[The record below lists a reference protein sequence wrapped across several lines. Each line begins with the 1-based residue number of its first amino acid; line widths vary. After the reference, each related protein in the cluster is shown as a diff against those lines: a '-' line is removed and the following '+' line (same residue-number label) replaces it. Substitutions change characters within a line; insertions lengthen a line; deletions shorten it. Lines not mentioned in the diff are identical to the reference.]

1 MTRTPITLTPSE
13 AASIKDLVGR
23 IRAAAPG
30 DRRIYN
36 LCRRVEVVLL
46 RANRRRLR
54 TRATT
59 TNRLLTQPEI
69 INEIFKN

>member
-1 MTRTPITLTPSE
+1 MKNELTLSPAE
-13 AASIKDLVGR
+13 VANIKALTGR

>member
-30 DRRIYN
+30 DLRIYN
-36 LCRRVEVVLL
+36 LCRRVEVILL

>member
-1 MTRTPITLTPSE
+1 MKNELTLTPAE
-13 AASIKDLVGR
+13 VANIKALTGR

>member
-1 MTRTPITLTPSE
+1 MKKELTLSPAE
-13 AASIKDLVGR
+13 VANIKALTGR